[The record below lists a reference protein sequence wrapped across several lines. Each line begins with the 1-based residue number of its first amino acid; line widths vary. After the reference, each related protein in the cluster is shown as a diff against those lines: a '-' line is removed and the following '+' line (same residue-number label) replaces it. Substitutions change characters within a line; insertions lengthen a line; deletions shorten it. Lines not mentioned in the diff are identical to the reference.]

1 MLKTLQKELR
11 RKCVKMKEFEFT
23 MPYSEELIN
32 SLNNEMDELGQ
43 IYLGANQDVRM
54 EVLPIEKKNFINEVH
69 PVVSIVINLTSE
81 IAIGLLVNWLYD
93 KLKGSG
99 KIVIGGK
106 KVDIDS
112 EELKEILS
120 DYIDEKQQ

>member
-1 MLKTLQKELR
+1 
-11 RKCVKMKEFEFT
+11 MKEFEFT

>member
-1 MLKTLQKELR
+1 
-11 RKCVKMKEFEFT
+11 MKEIEFT

-54 EVLPIEKKNFINEVH
+54 EVMPIAKKNFINEVH
-69 PVVSIVINLTSE
+69 PIVSIILNLSGQ
-81 IAIGLLVNWLYD
+81 IAIGLFVNWLYD

-99 KIVIGGK
+99 TISIGGRN
-106 KVDIDS
+106 VDINS
-112 EELKEILS
+112 EELKELLS
-120 DYIDEKQQ
+120 DRTNEKQQ